1 MPIVWKWKLVYHS
14 TGRPCRS
21 LRNVS
26 VPLFHKVPF
35 SNTEFRR
42 YPSDR
47 VPFFT
52 PCNSY
57 RLYQWL
63 SIDRGTIYRCH
74 VRYTYDFRMY
84 EPNSTII
91 FHKRKQSTKI
101 CSTQPNIWLVCQN
114 MKRQVKI
121 LSQWFDSVLN
131 LIISLSRDS
140 TNNSVFLTLE
150 SPSLLEWYIADFSLL
165 FAIIR
170 DIKLTF
176 AFI

>member
-1 MPIVWKWKLVYHS
+1 M
-14 TGRPCRS
+14 
-21 LRNVS
+21 
-26 VPLFHKVPF
+26 PLFHKVPF

-42 YPSDR
+42 YSSDC

-52 PCNSY
+52 PYNSY

-63 SIDRGTIYRCH
+63 SINRTTDDTIYRCH
-74 VRYTYDFRMY
+74 VRYTCGFRMY

-91 FHKRKQSTKI
+91 LHKRKQSTKI
-101 CSTQPNIWLVCQN
+101 CSTQSNISLVCQN

-131 LIISLSRDS
+131 LIIFLSRNS
-140 TNNSVFLTLE
+140 TNNSTFLTLE
-150 SPSLLEWYIADFSLL
+150 SPSLLKCYIADFSLL

-170 DIKLTF
+170 NIKLTF
-176 AFI
+176 TFI